1 MLLNSAQMPRILI
14 ADRDESIA
22 LLLQTA
28 VCRAIDCDITMAH
41 DAASA
46 SEALRS
52 STFDLILLDVGMY
65 SQGLETLA
73 EVRGRN
79 ENCEV
84 IALTTGAIRA
94 PLMRTLTEADVYAV
108 LSKPFDVP
116 QLVAIIVES
125 LRADR
130 REEPN
135 RPLVYRTAGNEP
147 TLD

>member
-1 MLLNSAQMPRILI
+1 MPRILI

-22 LLLQTA
+22 LLLQAA
-28 VCRAIDCDITMAH
+28 VCRAIDCDITLAH

-46 SEALRS
+46 TDALRTY
-52 STFDLILLDVGMY
+52 TFDLILLDIGRY
-65 SQGLETLA
+65 SHGLETLA

-79 ENCEV
+79 EDCEV
-84 IALTTGAIRA
+84 IALTTGPIRA
-94 PLMRTLTEADVYAV
+94 PLMRTLTEADVFAV
-108 LSKPFDVP
+108 ITKPFDVA

-130 REEPN
+130 SAEPN

-147 TLD
+147 THE